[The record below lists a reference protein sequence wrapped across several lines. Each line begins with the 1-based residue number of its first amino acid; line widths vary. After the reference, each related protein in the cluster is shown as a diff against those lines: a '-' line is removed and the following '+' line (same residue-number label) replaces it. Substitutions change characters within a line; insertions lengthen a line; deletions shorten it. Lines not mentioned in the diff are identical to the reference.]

1 VKTKSGNDTL
11 QKSARHTL
19 PEKPQLPQLE
29 VLRNLA
35 FDNSLQ
41 PNIITT
47 AGKGEIIIVNGA
59 ACKLLGYSKKELM
72 TKTRADI
79 FEINE
84 SSFKN
89 MLKQRMA
96 EGSSMAFVTAIK
108 KSGRL
113 LPCEITSAVFMDED
127 KIKKDIITIADMSKG
142 IQTQKNIDI
151 KKEKIVAANILLA
164 KSKQKNIDTKKEKI
178 VAVNISLAKSKQKE
192 IDIKK
197 EKVVAANIMFAQ
209 AKFDEAGKTQK
220 SDIGKELHDN
230 VNQLLGTAM
239 LYIEMAQR
247 EGENSGMF
255 LSRASE
261 YILNA
266 IEEIRKI
273 TKGLTTDPI
282 KYLGLRESINNITRD
297 MMEVNPVKI
306 SSTLEH
312 FVEDS
317 VNYKF
322 KLSVFRIIQE
332 ELNNILKHAKATEI
346 SILLYQNKKS
356 IILSISDNGIGFDI
370 VKKRKGIGVD
380 NIKSRAASYNGT
392 ADFVSTPGK
401 GCVLTVAFPMANV
414 LLNKRAG
421 IELIDDK
428 KSRLVEKIKNV
439 IMELAHSDE
448 QLTTN
453 FSDHLSRKFQYGY
466 NYLANLFSEVEG
478 ITIEK
483 FFISFK
489 IERVKELILHD
500 GLNLTEIA
508 SKLHYS
514 SVAHLSNQFKKITG
528 LTPTLFRQLKYKGA
542 HHTETVG
549 MM

>member
-1 VKTKSGNDTL
+1 MKTKSGNDTL
-11 QKSARHTL
+11 QKSPRHVL
-19 PEKPQLPQLE
+19 PKRRQFQRPV

-41 PNIITT
+41 ANIITT
-47 AGKGEIIIVNGA
+47 ASKGKIIIVNDA
-59 ACKLLGYSKKELM
+59 ACKLLGYSKKELL

-89 MLKQRMA
+89 MLQQRKA
-96 EGSSMAFVTAIK
+96 EGSSIAFVTAIK
-108 KSGRL
+108 KSGQL
-113 LPCEITSAVFMDED
+113 LPCAITSAVFMDED

-142 IQTQKNIDI
+142 ILTQKNIDI

-164 KSKQKNIDTKKEKI
+164 KSR
-178 VAVNISLAKSKQKE
+178 QKE

-209 AKFDEAGKTQK
+209 AKYDEAGKTQK
-220 SDIGKELHDN
+220 SEIGKELHDN

-255 LSRASE
+255 LSRSSE

-273 TKGLTTDPI
+273 TKGLTTDTV

-297 MMEVNPVKI
+297 MMEVNPIKI
-306 SSTLEH
+306 SSTLEP
-312 FVEDS
+312 FVEGS

-392 ADFVSTPGK
+392 ADFVSTPGE

-414 LLNKRAG
+414 LLNKPAD
-421 IELIDDK
+421 IDLIDDK

-542 HHTETVG
+542 HHTETV
-549 MM
+549 

>member
-1 VKTKSGNDTL
+1 MSNRLESTNKKQAVISKKPTPPGTEGTL
-11 QKSARHTL
+11 RD
-19 PEKPQLPQLE
+19 
-29 VLRNLA
+29 LA
-35 FDNSLQ
+35 FDNSIQ
-41 PNIITT
+41 ANIISTVSS
-47 AGKGEIIIVNGA
+47 GKIIVANSA
-59 ACKLLGYSKKELM
+59 ACKLLDYSKKELL
-72 TKTRADI
+72 TKSRAAIFDI
-79 FEINE
+79 NQ
-84 SSFKN
+84 SGFKK
-89 MLKQRMA
+89 MMRKRTA
-96 EGSSMAFVTAIK
+96 EGYSSALVTAIK
-108 KSGRL
+108 KSGKL
-113 LPCEITSAVFMDED
+113 LPCEVTSTIFMDEAGVE
-127 KIKKDIITIADMSKG
+127 KSITTIVDMSQNILTQKN
-142 IQTQKNIDI
+142 IDIRKEEIVADNISLAISKQKNIDI

-164 KSKQKNIDTKKEKI
+164 KSR
-178 VAVNISLAKSKQKE
+178 QKE

-209 AKFDEAGKTQK
+209 AKYDEAGKTQK
-220 SDIGKELHDN
+220 SEIGKELHDN

-247 EGENSGMF
+247 EGEKSGMF
-255 LSRASE
+255 LSRSSE

-273 TKGLTTDPI
+273 TKGLTTDTV

-297 MMEVNPVKI
+297 MMEVNPIKI
-306 SSTLEH
+306 STTLEP
-312 FVEDS
+312 FVEGS

-392 ADFVSTPGK
+392 ADFVSTPGE

-414 LLNKRAG
+414 LLNKPAD

-542 HHTETVG
+542 HHTETV
-549 MM
+549 